1 MRTRP
6 DIDRSVLEEL
16 RARATRE
23 DKSMGQVASEL
34 LARAMGEPVQP
45 LPPLQWNS
53 GSLGKPRID
62 LEDKDAVWAVLDGR
76 A

>member
-1 MRTRP
+1 
-6 DIDRSVLEEL
+6 
-16 RARATRE
+16 
-23 DKSMGQVASEL
+23 MGQVASEL
-34 LARAMGEPVQP
+34 LARAMGEPAQP

-53 GSLGKPRID
+53 GNLGKRID